1 MGNLSSLL
9 EGSDWQL
16 DFAEFKSRN
25 GKQIESL
32 DRSMVLWLAQHSGK
46 SKCFGKF
53 LTTQTD

>member
-9 EGSDWQL
+9 EGSDWRL

-32 DRSMVLWLAQHSGK
+32 DRSMVL
-46 SKCFGKF
+46 
-53 LTTQTD
+53 